1 MSTTVQRHH
10 VEAWLGD
17 TYPDPVERDQV
28 VDAILATG
36 SAWETDWLRAVA
48 AHDGVDV
55 NPVKMVVAADRDL
68 TRREGNLGRPDANE
82 ALDRLEDAI
91 HAAWLAGVN
100 TDTLQVAAYAS
111 LPFVLSCIPELD
123 T

>member
-17 TYPDPVERDQV
+17 TYPDLTERDRV

-36 SAWETDWLRAVA
+36 SAWEADWLRAVA
-48 AHDGVDV
+48 AHDDV
-55 NPVKMVVAADRDL
+55 IDDPDVIIAIVAAAARDL
-68 TRREGNLGRPDANE
+68 TRHDTDE
-82 ALDRLEDAI
+82 ALDRLEAEIHTAWVAGIDVDALRI
-91 HAAWLAGVN
+91 AA
-100 TDTLQVAAYAS
+100 DAS
-111 LPFVLSCIPELD
+111 LGTVLGCIPELD